1 MAQQQVNVQLDYTPR
16 DWQRTEHLNKERFT
30 VLAIHRRAGKTKYAG
45 MEIINSA
52 LLCQLK
58 LPMYAYIAPF
68 LKQAK
73 AVAWEELKSTV
84 EPIRRAGAVTVNE
97 SELTITFLHNG
108 ARIRLFGAD
117 NPDALRGVRLD
128 GVVMDEVAQIKP
140 ALWEE
145 VVQPALADRLGWAL
159 FIGTPNGINLF
170 SELFFRAQ
178 AGQKGWRAA
187 RYTVYETESLNREEV
202 ERQRASMTETRFARE
217 YLCDFAASGEDQL
230 ISLLEAEDASRR
242 MYTEKDILAYPR
254 ILGVDP
260 ARFGDDRSVLMKR
273 QGLQAFPPMSF
284 KGIDN
289 MQLAAIVSEEIQ
301 TWMPDAVFIDH
312 GAGAGVIDRLRQLG
326 HDIVEVPFGGSAIRA
341 DQFTNRRSEMW
352 WRMREWIRA
361 GGAIPNEPTLKQ
373 ELATP
378 VYWFDRF
385 NKKQLESKDEIK
397 KRLQGGSSPD
407 IADALALTFAQ
418 EVVQKK
424 PIDRIPQA
432 PKSKEYDPYASAVF
446 L

>member
-1 MAQQQVNVQLDYTPR
+1 MTQQLNLRLDYTPR
-16 DWQRTEHLNKERFT
+16 EWQRTEHISRQRFT
-30 VLAIHRRAGKTKYAG
+30 VLAIHRRAGKTKYAV
-45 MEIINSA
+45 MEMVDKA
-52 LLCQLK
+52 LQCKLK
-58 LPMYAYIAPF
+58 LPLYAYVAPF

-73 AVAWEELKSTV
+73 QVTWDELKATI
-84 EPIRRAGAVTVNE
+84 EPLRRANAATVNE

-170 SELFFRAQ
+170 SELYFAAQ
-178 AGQKGWRAA
+178 NGRKDWRAA
-187 RYTVYETESLNREEV
+187 RYTVYETQALDPDEV
-202 ERQRASMTETRFARE
+202 ERQKSTMTETRFARE
-217 YLCDFAASGEDQL
+217 YLCDFSASGEDQL
-230 ISLLEAEDASRR
+230 ISLYEAEEASRR
-242 MYTEKDILAYPR
+242 TYVERDIVGSTR

-260 ARFGDDRSVLMKR
+260 ARFGDDRSVLVKR
-273 QGLQAFPPMSF
+273 QGLQVFPAMVF

-289 MQLAAIVSEEIQ
+289 MQLAAIVAEQIEL
-301 TWMPDAVFIDH
+301 WEPDAVFIDH

-326 HDIVEVPFGGSAIRA
+326 HDVVEVPFGGSALRS
-341 DQFTNRRSEMW
+341 DLFTNRRCEMW
-352 WRMREWIRA
+352 WNMREWLRN
-361 GGAIPNEPTLKQ
+361 GGAIPNDPALKQ

-385 NKKQLESKDEIK
+385 GKKQLEGKDEIK
-397 KRLQGGSSPD
+397 KRLQGGGSPD
-407 IADALALTFAQ
+407 IADALALTFAAS
-418 EVVQKK
+418 VPRKK
-424 PIDRIPQA
+424 PIEAHAHVQ
-432 PKSKEYDPYASAVF
+432 PKPKEYDPYAAHDFV
-446 L
+446 